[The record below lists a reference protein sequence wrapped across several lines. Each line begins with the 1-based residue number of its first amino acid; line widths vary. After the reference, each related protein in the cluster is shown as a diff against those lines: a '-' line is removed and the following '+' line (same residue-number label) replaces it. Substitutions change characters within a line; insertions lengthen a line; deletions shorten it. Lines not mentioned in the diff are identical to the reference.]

1 MTGRRLQ
8 APLLALIA
16 YVAGAMLLTA
26 AVWGSPTTHWAGRC
40 CDPEQSMWFLGWTPY
55 ALSHG
60 LDPFFTTQIDAPA
73 GVNLMWNTLTPLL
86 GLMAW
91 LPTAIGGPIFAYNV
105 MLVVG
110 IALSGWTAFLAF
122 RRYADHDA
130 GAFIGGA
137 VYAFSPYIASH
148 AQLHLNLTTA
158 WVPALFLLVLDEL
171 LVRRRRPALLL
182 GIALGLLSVVQ
193 LLIAEEILA
202 TSVIAAG
209 VLVLVMAV
217 FGRAQMGEAIRRLR
231 TALATAAVTFLVVG
245 AWPLA
250 AQFLGPRRV
259 VGAVQNTIL
268 FSTDLLNVVLPTPY
282 QLIAPSAA
290 TAISRNFSGLY
301 HEATGYLGLPLL
313 ILLVVIAVER
323 WDDRR
328 VRLALLVGLILLVL
342 SLGAHLHVGGT
353 DTGLPMPWLALGFLP
368 LLEHA
373 VPDRVTIFVWLAV
386 GGTIAIVAGDWLRRG
401 RGGAGRLLVLA
412 AALAFILPVPL
423 ARSSIAIPAFFR
435 TWSEQ
440 GIAPSDTVLIAP
452 LPGNGSETAP
462 MLWAAVA
469 GHGVRMAE
477 GFALIPLADGRTSAV
492 GPATALTDAMQHV
505 QAGHGGLVARGAVR
519 AQIGADLRAA
529 NIRHVIVGP
538 MAAQAEMVAFFS
550 DLFGRPPE
558 TTGGVEIFRYVD
570 VTGLGPE
577 PPAAP

>member
-1 MTGRRLQ
+1 MGRRLQ

-16 YVAGAMLLTA
+16 YVAGALLLTA
-26 AVWGSPTTHWAGRC
+26 AVWGSPTTQWAGRC

-60 LDPFFTTQIDAPA
+60 LDPFFTTQIGAPA

-91 LPTAIGGPIFAYNV
+91 LPTAVGGPIFAYNV
-105 MLVVG
+105 ILVVG

-137 VYAFSPYIASH
+137 VYAFSPYISSH
-148 AQLHLNLTTA
+148 AELHLNLATA
-158 WVPALFLLVLDEL
+158 WVPPLFLLVLDEL
-171 LVRRRRPALLL
+171 LVRRRRSALLL
-182 GIALGLLSVVQ
+182 GIALGLLSVIQ

-209 VLVLVMAV
+209 VLVLVMAA
-217 FGRAQMGEAIRRLR
+217 FGRAEIRDAIRRLS
-231 TALATAAVTFLVVG
+231 TALATAAVTFLVAG

-250 AQFLGPRRV
+250 TQFLGPRRL

-290 TAISRNFSGLY
+290 TAISSNFSGLY

-313 ILLVVIAVER
+313 ILLVVVALER
-323 WDDRR
+323 WGDRR
-328 VRLALLVGLILLVL
+328 VRVALLVGLILLVF
-342 SLGAHLHVGGT
+342 SLGAHLHIGAA
-353 DTGLPMPWLALGFLP
+353 DTGLPMPWLALSSLP

-373 VPDRVTIFVWLAV
+373 VPDRVTVFVWLAV
-386 GGTIAIVAGDWLRRG
+386 GGIVAIVSGDALRRG
-401 RGGAGRLLVLA
+401 RAGAGRLLAVA

-423 ARSSIAIPAFFR
+423 AHSSVAIPAFFR

-440 GIAPSDTVLIAP
+440 GIAQSDTVLIAP

-477 GFALIPLADGRTSAV
+477 AFALIPLPDGRTSAV
-492 GPATALTDAMQHV
+492 GPATALTDAMHHV
-505 QAGHGGLVARGAVR
+505 QDRHGGLVARGTVR
-519 AQIGADLRAA
+519 AEIAADLRAA

-538 MAAQAEMVAFFS
+538 MAAQAEMVAFFR
-550 DLFGRPPE
+550 DLFGRAPE
-558 TTGGVEIFRYVD
+558 MTGGVEIFRDVD
-570 VTGLGPE
+570 VAGVTPGGGLP
-577 PPAAP
+577 